1 MNGKRYGEE
10 RVRVQIYGPFENV
23 MVIQP
28 VGPGDPDKE
37 SVGAIQDLLQGRAYQ
52 SMPSPTSMDYGIF
65 RPKTKAEVNGF
76 RSDNGLEAED
86 VWAEAHRTHTAPST
100 DRRLSSKARMLLK
113 CNIVLLSTILIVS
126 CQPNS
131 APQKFPSLSERIGV
145 VSTKA
150 GEGCLEIQNSSIG
163 ADSQIRIVSLS
174 GQQTTGIARLG
185 FPASSCGSNR
195 DAEHLNAY
203 ALRLEKDVRVGQ
215 IPAIGIVNY
224 FGEIKRDG
232 DLVSID
238 LDGDG
243 QLEYFHSCTSTEGIH
258 FTAWK
263 GRPLTGELRWH
274 QYHYLGYDVTPT
286 CTEAELG
293 SGK

>member
-10 RVRVQIYGPFENV
+10 RVRIQIYGPFENV
-23 MVIQP
+23 IVIQP
-28 VGPGDPDKE
+28 VGPSDPDKE
-37 SVGAIQDLLQGRAYQ
+37 LVGATQDLLRGQGYQ
-52 SMPSPTSMDYGIF
+52 SMPSPTSPTTAF
-65 RPKTKAEVNGF
+65 SASKTKAEVNGF

-86 VWAEAHRTHTAPST
+86 VWADAHRTHTAPSI

-126 CQPNS
+126 CQPKS
-131 APQKFPSLSERIGV
+131 VPQEFPSLSERIGV

-150 GEGCLEIQNSSIG
+150 GEGCFEIQNSSIG
-163 ADSQIRIVSLS
+163 ADSQIRIVNLS
-174 GQQTTGIARLG
+174 GPQTTEMARLG
-185 FPASSCGSNR
+185 VRAPSCGSNR
-195 DAEHLNAY
+195 DAEDLNAY
-203 ALRLEKDVRVGQ
+203 EVRFEKDARVGQ
-215 IPAIGIVNY
+215 TPAIGIVNY
-224 FGEIKRDG
+224 FGEIKKAG
-232 DLVSID
+232 DLVSAD

-263 GRPLTGELRWH
+263 GKPLAGKLRWH

-286 CTEAELG
+286 CSEAELG
-293 SGK
+293 STK